1 VSTITDNPLAV
12 KPERAAAM
20 LDISRA
26 KVYEL
31 LARGDLPSFWI
42 DSSRRILVADIHK
55 YMKDRMAAGTV
66 EQSPVPG
73 DDCPAA

>member
-1 VSTITDNPLAV
+1 MSTSTDNPLAV

-31 LARGDLPSFWI
+31 LARGELPSFRI
-42 DSSRRILVADIHK
+42 DNSRRILVADIHK
-55 YMKDRMAAGTV
+55 YTEERIAAGIA
-66 EQSPVPG
+66 EQSAASG
-73 DDCPAA
+73 GLPAA